1 MRPECP
7 FILPRTAR
15 PVDQNMRYLYDR
27 RITFNSPT
35 RPWPHT
41 GDSAPLPSE
50 LANAGF
56 YYTGQADRVKCF
68 QCGLILHSW
77 ELMGL
82 PWHAHAKLGNFISS
96 G

>member
-27 RITFNSPT
+27 RVTFNSPT

-41 GDSAPLPSE
+41 GIDKKYFSNKKME
-50 LANAGF
+50 VLAMSCLFF
-56 YYTGQADRVKCF
+56 YQSQAIQRRYLQNWQMPVFIIPVKLTG
-68 QCGLILHSW
+68 
-77 ELMGL
+77 
-82 PWHAHAKLGNFISS
+82 
-96 G
+96 